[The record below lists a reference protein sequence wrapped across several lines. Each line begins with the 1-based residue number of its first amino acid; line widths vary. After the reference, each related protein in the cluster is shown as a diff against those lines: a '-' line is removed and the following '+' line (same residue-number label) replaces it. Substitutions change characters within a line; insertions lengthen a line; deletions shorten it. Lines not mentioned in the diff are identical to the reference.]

1 VLVKLTN
8 QALDYAWGSK
18 NLVPDYFGIEATGK
32 PMAEVWFG
40 THDGSP
46 TKVIGLDISLHD
58 LLSAQGR
65 TDRLPYLLKI
75 LAAGAPLSIQAHPNP
90 EQAIKGFAK
99 ENALGLAITAGNRN
113 YKDDKAKPE
122 MIVSLTE
129 TFEAL
134 VGFADARLVSEKFA
148 ELLDVSQSAKL
159 KNVLTRWISFLGEP
173 DGIRKVTLET
183 LSSTDCDAEFITDL
197 IDAAEQCPSLV
208 DLVSHLAF
216 HHGTDRGIATA
227 LLLNHMILNK
237 GEAVF
242 VPAGMP
248 HAYLSG
254 LGVEV
259 MLASDN
265 VLRGGLTPKHIDVAE
280 LAEVLVFEQN
290 SPSVAKTSTLAVGL
304 ERFDLPTP
312 EFEFYRAQVGSN
324 NMLVD
329 LNLPGDAIVLCTQGA
344 VAVSN
349 SKGEREVINSGE
361 AAFISGDARTFSLAG
376 NGTAFIAVTS
386 N

>member
-1 VLVKLTN
+1 
-8 QALDYAWGSK
+8 
-18 NLVPDYFGIEATGK
+18 
-32 PMAEVWFG
+32 
-40 THDGSP
+40 
-46 TKVIGLDISLHD
+46 
-58 LLSAQGR
+58 
-65 TDRLPYLLKI
+65 
-75 LAAGAPLSIQAHPNP
+75 
-90 EQAIKGFAK
+90 
-99 ENALGLAITAGNRN
+99 
-113 YKDDKAKPE
+113 
-122 MIVSLTE
+122 
-129 TFEAL
+129 
-134 VGFADARLVSEKFA
+134 
-148 ELLDVSQSAKL
+148 
-159 KNVLTRWISFLGEP
+159 
-173 DGIRKVTLET
+173 
-183 LSSTDCDAEFITDL
+183 
-197 IDAAEQCPSLV
+197 
-208 DLVSHLAF
+208 
-216 HHGTDRGIATA
+216 
-227 LLLNHMILNK
+227 MILNK

-265 VLRGGLTPKHIDVAE
+265 VLRGGLTPKHVDVAE
-280 LAEVLVFEQN
+280 LSEVLVFEQN

-349 SKGEREVINSGE
+349 SKGEREVINTGE

>member
-1 VLVKLTN
+1 MLVKLTN

-18 NLVPDYFGIEATGK
+18 NLIPDYFGIEATGK

-65 TDRLPYLLKI
+65 VDRLPYLLKI

-134 VGFADARLVSEKFA
+134 VGFADVRLVSEKFA
-148 ELLDVSQSAKL
+148 ELLEVSQSAKL

-173 DGIRKVTLET
+173 DGIRVVTLET
-183 LSSTDCDAEFITDL
+183 LSSSDCDAEFITDL

-265 VLRGGLTPKHIDVAE
+265 VLRGGLTPKHVDVAE
-280 LAEVLVFEQN
+280 LSEVLVFEQN

-349 SKGEREVINSGE
+349 SKGEREVINTGE

>member
-1 VLVKLTN
+1 MLVKLTN

-18 NLVPDYFGIEATGK
+18 NLIPDYFGIEATGK

-65 TDRLPYLLKI
+65 VDRLPYLLKI

-148 ELLDVSQSAKL
+148 ELLEVSQSAKL
-159 KNVLTRWISFLGEP
+159 KNVLTRWISFIGEP

-183 LSSTDCDAEFITDL
+183 LSSSDCDAEFITDL

-265 VLRGGLTPKHIDVAE
+265 VLRGGLTPKHVDVAE
-280 LAEVLVFEQN
+280 LSEVLVFERN

-349 SKGEREVINSGE
+349 SKGEREVINTGE